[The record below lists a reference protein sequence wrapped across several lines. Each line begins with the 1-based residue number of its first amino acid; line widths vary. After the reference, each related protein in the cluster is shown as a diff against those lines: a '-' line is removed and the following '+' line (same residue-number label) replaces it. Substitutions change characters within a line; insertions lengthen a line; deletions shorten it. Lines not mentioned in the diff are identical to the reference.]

1 MGAVFGTH
9 VVLWNIV
16 PFCAD
21 CDADSNGNKLVKG
34 IPAGDLKKL
43 AVLQKLWLTVRPP
56 PTRSHAPTVA
66 FAAPQEYPWSTRGV
80 RWSTRWAGKARSSL
94 SGTLGVRAV
103 AGAAARHWQAQRR
116 VVRRRRPRVAH

>member
-34 IPAGDLKKL
+34 ISAGDLKEL
-43 AVLQKLWLTVRPP
+43 AVLQKLWLRVRPP
-56 PTRSHAPTVA
+56 NAIPCPDRCLCCTARVPV
-66 FAAPQEYPWSTRGV
+66 EYPWST
-80 RWSTRWAGKARSSL
+80 L
-94 SGTLGVRAV
+94 EHPLGR
-103 AGAAARHWQAQRR
+103 
-116 VVRRRRPRVAH
+116 

>member
-9 VVLWNIV
+9 VVLWNIM
-16 PFCAD
+16 PFSAD

-34 IPAGDLKKL
+34 IPAGDLKEL

-66 FAAPQEYPWSTRGV
+66 FALLHRMSTRGV
-80 RWSTRWAGKARSSL
+80 PSS
-94 SGTLGVRAV
+94 TLGHPLGR
-103 AGAAARHWQAQRR
+103 
-116 VVRRRRPRVAH
+116 

>member
-66 FAAPQEYPWSTRGV
+66 FALLHRTSTRGV
-80 RWSTRWAGKARSSL
+80 PSSTLRL
-94 SGTLGVRAV
+94 EHPLGR
-103 AGAAARHWQAQRR
+103 
-116 VVRRRRPRVAH
+116 

>member
-66 FAAPQEYPWSTRGV
+66 FAAPHEYPWST
-80 RWSTRWAGKARSSL
+80 L
-94 SGTLGVRAV
+94 EY
-103 AGAAARHWQAQRR
+103 AGAPVGPVKLGQA
-116 VVRRRRPRVAH
+116 